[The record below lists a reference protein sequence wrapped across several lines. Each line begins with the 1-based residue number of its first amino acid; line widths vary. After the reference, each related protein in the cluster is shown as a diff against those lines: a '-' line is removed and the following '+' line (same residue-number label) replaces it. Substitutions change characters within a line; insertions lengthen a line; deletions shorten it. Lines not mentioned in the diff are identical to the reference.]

1 MPHGRASSALCCRS
15 TRQPAPPC
23 WSPSSC
29 EPMAAPL
36 RTRQRDPQ
44 CAQGAEPPAMTT
56 MHENASRTTGG
67 HFMRADITSRGRVA
81 GYSVWVEKKP
91 RQERLIRR
99 FRITRQQSWEVAL
112 YLANTLWMIG
122 MPVSAELFLPGG
134 AGKIIHRGAKT
145 AAAQRKTFFPRAH
158 ANARIVK
165 KFAPEDRRRGGH

>member
-29 EPMAAPL
+29 EPMTAPL

-67 HFMRADITSRGRVA
+67 HFTRADITSRGRVA
-81 GYSVWVEKKP
+81 GYSVWVEEKP

-112 YLANTLWMIG
+112 YLANTLCDDLNNGI
-122 MPVSAELFLPGG
+122 
-134 AGKIIHRGAKT
+134 
-145 AAAQRKTFFPRAH
+145 
-158 ANARIVK
+158 ARI
-165 KFAPEDRRRGGH
+165 FAPTAVPVR